1 MLPQLRR
8 LESDFGGNVV
18 VVGVH
23 SPKFTAERDLENVRA
38 AVLTHGVD
46 HPVVS
51 DPDHH
56 TWQSYAVR
64 AWPTLMFVDPLGRV
78 VAKHEGELHYPQLG
92 EVVSRMI
99 AEYRANGQF
108 GDRTPLPLQPEP
120 APQGLL
126 AFPGKVAVDPANRR
140 LAVSDSGHHRVL
152 VAELDDPLHARIAR
166 TIGSGEPGLSDGTSA
181 ARFDVPRGLA
191 LDGETLYVADAEN
204 HAIRKVLLG
213 DGAVSTI
220 AGTGSQATRFHRG
233 GPALDVALSS
243 PWDLALSA
251 DRRYLFVA
259 MAGFHQVWV
268 LDLLLGEIVPYS
280 GTGHEGIKDETRTR
294 AWHAQPYGLG
304 LDGTNLYVADSETSA
319 VRVVDTGP
327 ADGAVRT
334 LVGTGLFDFGD
345 RDGPGPRALL
355 QHAAGVAVLN
365 GAVWVAD
372 SFNNKLRKIDL
383 MTGWVSTAAGS
394 GRAGAL
400 DGSGELAQLWNPSGL
415 CADGAGLYIADTNN
429 HRIRYFDPSSAQL
442 STLDWPASV

>member
-1 MLPQLRR
+1 MLPQLRK
-8 LESDFGGNVV
+8 LESDFAGDVV

-38 AVLTHGVD
+38 AVLAHGVD

-92 EVVSRMI
+92 EVVSRMV
-99 AEYRANGQF
+99 AEYRDNGLL
-108 GDRTPLPLQPEP
+108 GEHSPLPLRPEP
-120 APQGLL
+120 VPQGLL
-126 AFPGKVAVDPANRR
+126 AFPGKVAVDPARRR
-140 LAVSDSGHHRVL
+140 LVVSDSGHHKVL
-152 VAELDDPLHARIAR
+152 VAELNLPLHARVVC
-166 TIGSGEPGLSDGTSA
+166 TIGSGERGLADGNSA
-181 ARFDVPRGLA
+181 PRFDAPQGLA
-191 LDGETLYVADAEN
+191 LDGETLYVADVEN
-204 HAIRKVLLG
+204 HAIRKVMLG
-213 DGAVSTI
+213 DGTVSTI

-268 LDLLLGEIVPYS
+268 LDLLLGEILPYS
-280 GTGHEGIKDETRTR
+280 GTGHEGIKDETRAK

-304 LDGTNLYVADSETSA
+304 LDGGNLYVADSETSA
-319 VRVVDTGP
+319 VRVVDTATGE
-327 ADGAVRT
+327 GAVRT

-345 RDGPGPRALL
+345 RDGSGGSALL

-383 MTGWVSTAAGS
+383 TTGWVGTAAGS

-415 CADGAGLYIADTNN
+415 CTDGTGLYIADTNN
-429 HRIRYFDPSSAQL
+429 HCIRHYNPSSSQL
-442 STLDWPASV
+442 STLDLLPLD

>member
-1 MLPQLRR
+1 LGR
-8 LESDFGGNVV
+8 LESDFAGDVV

-23 SPKFTAERDLENVRA
+23 SPKFTAERELDNVRA
-38 AVLTHGVD
+38 AVLAHGV
-46 HPVVS
+46 HHAVVS

-92 EVVSRMI
+92 EVVSRMV
-99 AEYRANGQF
+99 AEYRANGLL
-108 GDRTPLPLQPEP
+108 GERTDLPLQPEP
-120 APQGLL
+120 ALQGQL

-152 VAELDDPLHARIAR
+152 VADLDDPLHARIVR
-166 TIGSGEPGLSDGTSA
+166 TIGSGERGLADGTST
-181 ARFDVPRGLA
+181 ARFDAPQGLA
-191 LDGETLYVADAEN
+191 LDGETLYVADTEN

-213 DGAVSTI
+213 DGTVSTI
-220 AGTGSQATRFHRG
+220 AGTGSQAIRFHRG
-233 GPALDVALSS
+233 GPALEVALSS

-268 LDLLLGEIVPYS
+268 LDLLLGEILPYA
-280 GTGHEGIKDETRTR
+280 GTGHEGIKDEARAR

-304 LDGTNLYVADSETSA
+304 LDEGLLYVADSETSA
-319 VRVVDTGP
+319 VRVVDTATG
-327 ADGAVRT
+327 DGAVRT

-345 RDGPGPRALL
+345 RDGSGGSALL

-383 MTGWVSTAAGS
+383 ATGWVSTAAGN
-394 GRAGAL
+394 GRAGAV
-400 DGSGELAQLWNPSGL
+400 DGTGETAQLWNPSGL
-415 CADGAGLYIADTNN
+415 CTEGTGLFLADTNN
-429 HRIRYFDPSSAQL
+429 HMIRHFDPSSTQL
-442 STLDWPASV
+442 STVEWQGP